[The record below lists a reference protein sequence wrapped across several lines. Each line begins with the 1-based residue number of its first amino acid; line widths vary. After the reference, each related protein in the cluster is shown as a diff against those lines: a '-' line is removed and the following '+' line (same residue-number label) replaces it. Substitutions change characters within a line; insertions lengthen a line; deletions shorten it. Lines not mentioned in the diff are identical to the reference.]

1 MEYNISLIDYLKK
14 KYEIE
19 NLEGFIALFYFCM
32 ILSIILYLSNKH
44 EIIQTTINIFI
55 LVLFLS
61 FMINKYYSKRYEEQ
75 ISFIKSK
82 FENIQELLN
91 DIIDKNN
98 ES

>member
-32 ILSIILYLSNKH
+32 ILSIVLYLSSKH

-61 FMINKYYSKRYEEQ
+61 FMINRYYSKRYEEQ